1 MKKILLL
8 SLIFLCFI
16 VTLNAGQDWEDKE
29 FLGTTTFQKQ
39 VTVNSNIVSSGVIT
53 ATSGLSTSYGVY
65 ASTGEFTGSSF
76 SVGVSTFVVINGD
89 VGIGTT
95 APTSKLEIK
104 DGILKIKNSAGDI
117 KWNLNPDGISYFN
130 NISSDARFGIGRSN
144 PDYKLHVQGADIG
157 LTHGVAGT
165 TGLGLNILNTT
176 SGGQI
181 HVRMRRYADYDWKLI
196 GKSAEFQIN
205 DNQSGTIPFRIEK
218 GTPDNTIY
226 LDSTGYVGIGTIAPS
241 LKLDVLGDIKASYGI
256 FASSANFSG
265 NIVSTGTLYS
275 GADLDISGAG
285 TRLIWYPKKAAFRAG
300 RVSDDRWDEVNI
312 GIDTISMGYNS
323 KATGEYAVALG
334 MYAYATGRKS
344 LAFEEATASGTSS
357 IAIGDECEA
366 SGSRAITFGGSDN
379 TASGIQSMTING
391 TNNDASG
398 ISATIINAENSIA
411 EANYSTIFGKY
422 MYLTDTSTNTF
433 VYGFASSTQA
443 ITSPNSFL
451 LFPYGE
457 TGKVGIGLKDPG
469 ATLHLNGTYA
479 DTASATQILYST
491 DTISVDSSYVNVVS
505 TGGAVAVV
513 GISTTTV
520 VGGQIIEIWGT
531 NDTDTIQIDSS
542 ATVALNSGVSYVL
555 KKGYNISF
563 RYIESIGK
571 WCERSNRND
580 NVI

>member
-39 VTVNSNIVSSGVIT
+39 MTVNGDIVSSGTITGTTILGDGSGLTGVIHT
-53 ATSGLSTSYGVY
+53 EIDPKVGANTLNYLSRWNGSALIASGLIEVGGNFGIGLSNPTGSKLFVQGNRIALRNTSAGGLVSYRVENPGTSGI
-65 ASTGEFTGSSF
+65 TGIQFVKETDYDYQVLGRSADFRIRDVFYSKDIVTIEKNSF
-76 SVGVSTFVVINGD
+76 ANMLYINSAGNL
-89 VGIGTT
+89 GIGTT
-95 APTSKLEIK
+95 TPSSKL
-104 DGILKIKNSAGDI
+104 
-117 KWNLNPDGISYFN
+117 
-130 NISSDARFGIGRSN
+130 
-144 PDYKLHVQGADIG
+144 H
-157 LTHGVAGT
+157 
-165 TGLGLNILNTT
+165 
-176 SGGQI
+176 
-181 HVRMRRYADYDWKLI
+181 
-196 GKSAEFQIN
+196 
-205 DNQSGTIPFRIEK
+205 
-218 GTPDNTIY
+218 
-226 LDSTGYVGIGTIAPS
+226 
-241 LKLDVLGDIKASYGI
+241 VLGDIKAEYGVI
-256 FASSANFSG
+256 ATTGTFSDT
-265 NIVSTGTLYS
+265 IIATGTLYS
-275 GADLDISGAG
+275 GSDLDISGAG

-312 GIDTISMGYNS
+312 GTDTISMGYNS

-344 LAFEEATASGTSS
+344 LAFEEATASGISS